1 MGERV
6 TCACGRNL
14 GATPRGMIRFHT
26 RVDERKNAVRCPW
39 SGRPASEVAQCM
51 TGATDERIAKLIYA
65 GRSRYPTIRTMS
77 GETTSTGTDDI
88 GQCSSTLAYDDGYGP
103 ETLRCART
111 DGHGRLHRAAGE
123 EWLSDAVPSCTDT
136 TEAP

>member
-1 MGERV
+1 MGERRMLHV
-6 TCACGRNL
+6 GMEPCIECPAILTTNHCPKCEAPVCVMCQARKHPC
-14 GATPRGMIRFHT
+14 TMPPPR
-26 RVDERKNAVRCPW
+26 
-39 SGRPASEVAQCM
+39 
-51 TGATDERIAKLIYA
+51 
-65 GRSRYPTIRTMS
+65 PTVRTMS

-123 EWLSDAVPSCTDT
+123 EWLSDAVPSCADP